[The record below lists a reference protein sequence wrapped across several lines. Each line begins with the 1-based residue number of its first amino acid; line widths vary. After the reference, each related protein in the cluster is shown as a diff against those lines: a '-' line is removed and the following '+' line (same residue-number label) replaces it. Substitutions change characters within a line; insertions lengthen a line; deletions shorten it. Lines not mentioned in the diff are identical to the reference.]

1 MITSKQ
7 KIELKKL
14 LKGDYI
20 ADVKKNLKS
29 KKITSKKGTPYSDK
43 MISHIFN
50 GRYQNPAIETAIL
63 EVYLERKIALEEDLD
78 FKNKLLGLSTQ

>member
-50 GRYQNPAIETAIL
+50 GRYHNPDIETAIL
-63 EVYLERKIALEEDLD
+63 EVYLERKTALEKDLD
-78 FKNKLLGLSTQ
+78 YKNKLLGLSS